1 MTCPRKLQFF
11 IKNVHLNFTICY
23 MYLYGTVPLK
33 YHFSK
38 KMSPLTS
45 KFVMYIYM
53 YCPLKLPIFIKNAPL
68 NFTICY
74 MYLNGTVP
82 LKYHF
87 SRKMSP

>member
-38 KMSPLTS
+38 K
-45 KFVMYIYM
+45 
-53 YCPLKLPIFIKNAPL
+53 CPLKLQNLLCIFICIVPL
-68 NFTICY
+68 NYYFSKKC
-74 MYLNGTVP
+74 P
-82 LKYHF
+82 LKFDNLLYIF
-87 SRKMSP
+87 TCINTFCQDINVQQTVL